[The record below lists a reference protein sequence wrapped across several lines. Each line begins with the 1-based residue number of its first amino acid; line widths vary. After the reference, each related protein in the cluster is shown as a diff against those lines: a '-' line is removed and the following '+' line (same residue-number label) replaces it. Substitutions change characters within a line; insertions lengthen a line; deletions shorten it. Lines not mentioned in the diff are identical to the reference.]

1 MGSSHRHDHHHG
13 HEDLGQGGHETKLG
27 FACLIIAVFMV
38 VEVLGGLFANSLT
51 LLADAG
57 HMALDAAALAL
68 AWWAARLSRRQHDD
82 RLTYGYHRSQ
92 VLAAFV
98 NALALLLLAGWIL
111 VEAIGRLQEPQAVL
125 PIPALVVA
133 TVGFVVNLVAFRV
146 LHGHDNLNVRGAA
159 LHVLGD
165 LLGSVAAIAS
175 AALIWAFG
183 WYLADPIMA
192 LLIVAILIRGAWRV
206 LRESTL
212 ILLEGTPQG
221 IDLDE
226 LKNTVIA
233 QVAGVVGVHHV
244 HAWALTDEKPLLTL
258 HAEVGERVDS
268 HGVVRNIKAVLL
280 EHFGIEHSTV
290 QVERGDCP
298 DDDHPG

>member
-1 MGSSHRHDHHHG
+1 MGSSHGHDHYHHA
-13 HEDLGQGGHETKLG
+13 GGHEQKLG
-27 FACLIIAVFMV
+27 FAFLLIAGFVV
-38 VEVLGGLFANSLT
+38 VEIVGGLLANSLA

-68 AWWAARLSRRQHDD
+68 AWWAARLSRRRHDD

-98 NALALLLLAGWIL
+98 NALALVVLAAWIL
-111 VEAIGRLQEPQAVL
+111 IEAIGRLQAPQPVL

-133 TVGFVVNLVAFRV
+133 ATGFVINIIAFRM

-159 LHVLGD
+159 MHVLGD
-165 LLGSVAAIAS
+165 LLASVAAMLS

-183 WYLADPIMA
+183 WYLADPLLA
-192 LLIVAILIRGAWRV
+192 LFIVAILLRGAWSV
-206 LRESTL
+206 LREATM
-212 ILLEGTPQG
+212 ILLEGTPRG

-226 LKNTVIA
+226 LKRTLIA
-233 QVAGVVGVHHV
+233 QVSGVIGVHHV
-244 HAWALTDEKPLLTL
+244 HAWALTDDKPLLTL
-258 HAEVGERVDS
+258 HAEVGDRVDT
-268 HGVVRNIKAVLL
+268 HGVVRGIKVVLL
-280 EHFGIEHSTV
+280 ERFGIEHSTV

-298 DDDHPG
+298 DDQ

>member
-1 MGSSHRHDHHHG
+1 MGASHRHDHHHHHPDG
-13 HEDLGQGGHETKLG
+13 HQRKLG
-27 FACLIIAVFMV
+27 FACLLIAVFVV
-38 VEVLGGLFANSLT
+38 VEVVGGLVANSLA

-68 AWWAARLSRRQHDD
+68 AWWAAKLSTRRHDD

-98 NALALLLLAGWIL
+98 NALALVALAVWIL
-111 VEAIGRLQEPQAVL
+111 IEAFGRLQAPQPVL
-125 PIPALVVA
+125 PVPALVVA
-133 TVGFVVNLVAFRV
+133 ATGFLINIIAFRV
-146 LHGHDNLNVRGAA
+146 LHGNGNLNVRGAA

-165 LLGSVAAIAS
+165 LLGSVAAMLS
-175 AALIWAFG
+175 AALIWMFG
-183 WYLADPIMA
+183 WYLADPILA
-192 LLIVAILIRGAWRV
+192 LFIVAILLRGAWHV
-206 LRESTL
+206 LREATM

-226 LKNTVIA
+226 LKRTLIN
-233 QVAGVVGVHHV
+233 QVSGVVGVHHV

-258 HAEVGERVDS
+258 HAEVGERADT
-268 HGVVRNIKAVLL
+268 HGVVRSIKAVLL
-280 EHFGIEHSTV
+280 EKFGIEHSTV

-298 DDDHPG
+298 DDRIPI

>member
-1 MGSSHRHDHHHG
+1 MSGSHGHHHHHHHVG
-13 HEDLGQGGHETKLG
+13 HERKLG
-27 FACLIIAVFMV
+27 FACLIIATFVG
-38 VEVLGGLFANSLT
+38 VEVVGGWLANSLA

-98 NALALLLLAGWIL
+98 NALALVVLSCWIL
-111 VEAIGRLQEPQAVL
+111 IEAFGRLQAPEPVL
-125 PIPALVVA
+125 PVPALVVA
-133 TVGFVVNLVAFRV
+133 AIGFAINVIAFRT

-165 LLGSVAAIAS
+165 LLGSVAAMTS

-183 WYLADPIMA
+183 WYLADPLLA
-192 LLIVAILIRGAWRV
+192 LFIVAILIRGAWLV
-206 LRESTL
+206 LRESTM
-212 ILLEGTPQG
+212 ILLEGTPRG

-226 LKNTVIA
+226 LKNAVAA
-233 QVAGVVGVHHV
+233 QVTGVVGVHHV
-244 HAWALTDEKPLLTL
+244 HAWALTDDKPLLTL
-258 HAEVGERVDS
+258 HAQVGDRVDAY
-268 HGVVRNIKAVLL
+268 GVVRNIKAVLL
-280 EHFGIEHSTV
+280 EQFGIEHSTV
-290 QVERGDCP
+290 QIELDDCP
-298 DDDHPG
+298 DDASSNA